1 MTEELYYTSAY
12 ITEFFAKVISC
23 DKVDNGYEIIL
34 DRTAFFPEQGGQ
46 GCDNGV
52 LELVNDNMT
61 NDSGALQSV
70 KVQHV
75 SIEQTHGDNGEII
88 TTVRHLVDKEIP
100 EGESVHGI
108 IDWNHRFSNMQ
119 QHTGEHIFSGIVSKR
134 FGYDNVGF
142 HLSDS
147 EVTMDYSG
155 VLTLADIKDIE
166 LAVNRAI
173 WENVK
178 VIAEFPDKDKLD
190 SIDYRSKKE
199 LTGDVRIVTVEGYDC
214 CACCAPH
221 VEHTGEIGL
230 LKVVGLQNYKKGVR
244 VSILCGERALLYLD
258 NEHEILSKL
267 SGRFTTSSDKV
278 ITSVNKLF
286 EDNDSLKN
294 RLVNAND
301 KLMEYE
307 LLGIDKGLSNV
318 FLVKEKDFDQVLM
331 RKAVNNLAKEHAGYC
346 GIFAGDDA
354 GYRFI
359 IASGTEKRD
368 CKNALDALKASFDVK
383 GGGSS
388 AMIQGNIAASDISQ
402 VLNICN
408 NL

>member
-1 MTEELYYTSAY
+1 MFIAMNKTTELYYESAY
-12 ITEFFAKVISC
+12 IKEFEAVVVSC
-23 DKVDNGYEIIL
+23 AAASDGKYEIIL
-34 DRTAFFPEQGGQ
+34 DKTAFFPEQGGQ
-46 GCDNGV
+46 TSDVGV
-52 LELVNDNMT
+52 LTDNTGNTVNVLHT
-61 NDSGALQSV
+61 SISEENDETIIRHITDGALAAGSNV
-70 KVQHV
+70 TGK
-75 SIEQTHGDNGEII
+75 
-88 TTVRHLVDKEIP
+88 
-100 EGESVHGI
+100 
-108 IDWNHRFSNMQ
+108 IDWKHRFNNMQ

-155 VLTLADIKDIE
+155 VLTPADIKDIE

-178 VIAEFPDKDKLD
+178 VIAEFPDKDRLD

-244 VSILCGERALLYLD
+244 VSILCGERALLFLEK
-258 NEHEILSKL
+258 EHDMVTELSN
-267 SGRFTTSSDKV
+267 RFTTSADKV
-278 ITSVNKLF
+278 ITSVNKLS

-294 RLVNAND
+294 KLNAAND

-307 LLGIDKGLSNV
+307 LDAIDKGLSDV
-318 FLVKEKDFDQVLM
+318 FLVKEKEFDQNLM
-331 RKAVNNLAKEHAGYC
+331 RNTVNKLAAEHSGYC
-346 GIFAGDDA
+346 GVFAGDDG

-359 IASGTEKRD
+359 IASGTDKKD
-368 CKNALDALKASFDVK
+368 CKALMNMLKSEFDAK
-383 GGGSS
+383 GGGSG
-388 AMIQGNIAASDISQ
+388 AMIQGSIGSVDISE
-402 VLNICN
+402 VIEKCSK
-408 NL
+408 

>member
-1 MTEELYYTSAY
+1 MFIAMNKTTELYYESAY
-12 ITEFFAKVISC
+12 IKEFEAVVVSC
-23 DKVDNGYEIIL
+23 DAASDGKYEIIL
-34 DRTAFFPEQGGQ
+34 DKTAFFPEQGGQ
-46 GCDNGV
+46 TSDAGV
-52 LELVNDNMT
+52 LTDNTGNTVNVLHASISEENNETIIRHITD
-61 NDSGALQSV
+61 GALAAGSNV
-70 KVQHV
+70 TGK
-75 SIEQTHGDNGEII
+75 
-88 TTVRHLVDKEIP
+88 
-100 EGESVHGI
+100 
-108 IDWNHRFSNMQ
+108 IDWKHRFSNMQ

-155 VLTLADIKDIE
+155 VLTPADIKDIE

-199 LTGDVRIVTVEGYDC
+199 LTGDVRIVTVEGYDV

-244 VSILCGERALLYLD
+244 VSILCGKRALLFLEK
-258 NEHEILSKL
+258 EHDMVTELSN
-267 SGRFTTSSDKV
+267 RFTTSADKV
-278 ITSVNKLF
+278 ITSVNKLS

-294 RLVNAND
+294 KLNAAND

-307 LLGIDKGLSNV
+307 LDAIDKGLSDV
-318 FLVKEKDFDQVLM
+318 FLVKEKEFDQNLM
-331 RKAVNNLAKEHAGYC
+331 RNTVNKLAAEHSGYC
-346 GIFAGDDA
+346 GVFAGDDG

-359 IASGTEKRD
+359 IASGTDKKD
-368 CKNALDALKASFDVK
+368 CKALMNMLKSEFDAK
-383 GGGSS
+383 GGGSG
-388 AMIQGNIAASDISQ
+388 AMIQGSIGSVDISE
-402 VLNICN
+402 VIEKCSK
-408 NL
+408 